1 METVLLL
8 LVMAASNIACLVI
21 GASIG
26 QKTVKGEDIKLPTV
40 NPVELVQEHREK
52 RAAQEERDK
61 VETILQNIERY
72 DGTGYGQEDVP
83 GR

>member
-1 METVLLL
+1 MEVLLL
-8 LVMAASNIACLVI
+8 LVMGAVNIACFMI
-21 GASIG
+21 GAKVG
-26 QKTVKGEDIKLPTV
+26 QKVTKGEAIELPTV
-40 NPVELVQEHREK
+40 NPMELVREHQEK

-61 VETILQNIERY
+61 VETILRNIESY